1 MPDAVRARPAICLN
15 MIVRNEAHIVHEVLD
30 VVAPHISSWVIVDTG
45 SDDGTQDLVR
55 NQMARLGIPGEL
67 HERPWRNFGHN
78 RSEALTLAQGHGDF
92 IWVMDADD
100 TIEGTIDFSGL
111 GADIT
116 WLRCRDSDT
125 NTFWRPQLFRDGLP
139 VRYEGVVHEYVT
151 DDVSFRHDRLD
162 GDYHV
167 ESRRLGARNSDPNRK
182 HARDRDL
189 LLAEVE
195 RSPNDSR
202 SVFYLAQSYFCMS
215 DYANARKWYERRA
228 EMGGWD
234 EEVFYSLLRVAASMA
249 ELGEPWAEVQHSYLK
264 AWEYRPSRAEPLYAI
279 ARWYCRQ
286 QRYQLGYMFAKRA
299 AEIPYPEDDIVF
311 VAADIYHWRA
321 LDEQAVCASWINE
334 KPRAFALWR
343 RVLAR
348 PDIPDDDRKRMAAN
362 LDVCAAPMIEA
373 ASRYPEAF
381 AQRLFAGPR
390 DTEVSVS
397 LVAGPD
403 PAGTDLTLNSF
414 LNCCTDVS
422 RVGRFLVIDAGLSA
436 AERANLLERYGFL
449 EFTDAAPGSGP
460 GAHLAYLRAQ
470 IHGRFWLHLGQG
482 WQFYAPEDF
491 IARLNAVLEAEPR
504 VFQVAINFGDA
515 VTLRGA
521 SATEDTVSRAPGAG
535 RYVLGGHVAHGP
547 AMFDTARLD
556 RAGGF
561 RADDPDPLATLGRRA
576 AVAGFATASLD
587 EVFCITSGLR

>member
-1 MPDAVRARPAICLN
+1 MTARPAICLN

-45 SDDGTQDLVR
+45 STDGTQDIIR
-55 NQMARLGIPGEL
+55 NRMAQLGIPGEL
-67 HERPWRNFGHN
+67 FERPWRNFGHN
-78 RSEALTLAQGHGDF
+78 RTEALTLAQGRADYV
-92 IWVMDADD
+92 WVIDADD
-100 TIEGTIDFSGL
+100 IITGTIDFSGL

-125 NTFWRPQLFRDGLP
+125 NTFWRPHLFRDGLP
-139 VRYEGVVHEYVT
+139 VRFEGVVHEYVT
-151 DDVSFRHDRLD
+151 DHVSFRHDRLD

-167 ESRRLGARNSDPNRK
+167 ESRRLGARNSDPERK
-182 HARDRDL
+182 HASDRDL

-195 RSPNDSR
+195 RNPSDSR

-249 ELGEPWAEVQHSYLK
+249 ELGEPWAQVQHSYLM
-264 AWEYRPSRAEPLYAI
+264 AWENRPSRAEPLYAI
-279 ARWYCRQ
+279 ARWYREQ
-286 QRYQLGYMFAKRA
+286 QRYQPGYMFAKRA
-299 AEIPYPEDDIVF
+299 AEIPYPDEDIVF
-311 VAADIYHWRA
+311 VGADVYNWRA

-334 KPRAFALWR
+334 KAEAFALWR

-362 LDVCAAPMIEA
+362 LDVCAPPMIDA
-373 ASRYPEAF
+373 ASRYPEAL

-390 DTEVSVS
+390 DAEVTVS

-403 PAGTDLTLNSF
+403 RAGTDLTLNSL

-422 RVGRFLVIDAGLSA
+422 RVGRFLVVDAGLSA
-436 AERANLLERYGFL
+436 ADRADLLERYGFL
-449 EFTDAAPGSGP
+449 EFTEAAPGNGP
-460 GAHLAYLRAQ
+460 AARLAYLRAV

-482 WQFYAPEDF
+482 WQFYAPEGF
-491 IARLNAVLEAEPR
+491 IGRLTAVLEAEPR

-515 VTLRGA
+515 VTLSGA
-521 SATEDTVSRAPGAG
+521 SAAEDTVSRAPAAG
-535 RYVLGGHVAHGP
+535 RYVLSKQVAYGP

-556 RAGGF
+556 RVGGI
-561 RADDPDPLATLGRRA
+561 RDIDIDPLAELGRRA
-576 AVAGFATASLD
+576 AAAGLGTASLD
-587 EVFCITSGLR
+587 EVLCITSV